1 MAVYLIG
8 EIGMGAKEAWGLTS
22 WQLLNFHA
30 YSIQELRMR
39 MPGGV
44 SNSSKMSRQRKL
56 RPTIVARLV
65 FRRIRDGLSACCI
78 VPESSHFVASARDSR
93 DGVTFVPTPVF
104 PSWRL
109 AYSASSVACSL
120 QYPTMKDRQFSLH
133 SCESS
138 VQMEDLR
145 LA

>member
-39 MPGGV
+39 MPGVV

-56 RPTIVARLV
+56 RPTIRCSAV
-65 FRRIRDGLSACCI
+65 FRRIRDGLSACCF
-78 VPESSHFVASARDSR
+78 VLESSHFVAFARDSR
-93 DGVTFVPTPVF
+93 DGVTFVPTVPTPAF
-104 PSWRL
+104 PW
-109 AYSASSVACSL
+109 
-120 QYPTMKDRQFSLH
+120 
-133 SCESS
+133 
-138 VQMEDLR
+138 
-145 LA
+145 